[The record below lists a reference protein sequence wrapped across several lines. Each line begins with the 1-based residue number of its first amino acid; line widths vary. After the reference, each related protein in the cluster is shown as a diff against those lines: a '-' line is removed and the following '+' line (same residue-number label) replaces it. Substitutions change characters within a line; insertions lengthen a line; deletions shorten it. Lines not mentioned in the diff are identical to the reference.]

1 MNNNNNND
9 NRDSLFSFFSV
20 CLTKRVDQIVLNTCQ
35 LDYYYHL
42 KPHHN
47 LRNLN
52 ISSSPSY

>member
-1 MNNNNNND
+1 MIIEIPYFLFSL
-9 NRDSLFSFFSV
+9 SLFAQR
-20 CLTKRVDQIVLNTCQ
+20 RVDQIILNTCQ

-47 LRNLN
+47 LRSLN

>member
-1 MNNNNNND
+1 MIIEIPYFLFL
-9 NRDSLFSFFSV
+9 SL
-20 CLTKRVDQIVLNTCQ
+20 CLLNEVVDQIVLNTCQ

-47 LRNLN
+47 LRSLN